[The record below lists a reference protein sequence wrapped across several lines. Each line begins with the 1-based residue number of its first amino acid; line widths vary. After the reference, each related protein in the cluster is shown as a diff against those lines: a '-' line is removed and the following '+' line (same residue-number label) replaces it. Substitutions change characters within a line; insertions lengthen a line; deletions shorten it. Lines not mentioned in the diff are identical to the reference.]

1 MSYVC
6 TLAFRTSGSLGVKY
20 RHLLNIAVCL
30 ELYMNFYFLILLS
43 ILPYFYIILVINYM
57 DRHLKHNFLGQ
68 NAELLKIN
76 EY

>member
-43 ILPYFYIILVINYM
+43 ILPYFYIIGHKLYGPTPQTQFSG
-57 DRHLKHNFLGQ
+57 LKCRV
-68 NAELLKIN
+68 AEN
-76 EY
+76 